1 MVERMTSPI
10 SEKTIETPQK
20 LLAGHGAAAQLVS
33 GNGPQL
39 KSKSLSGSS
48 KETGSKTRPKDVLLL
63 IRKTW

>member
-39 KSKSLSGSS
+39 KSKSLSGFS
-48 KETGSKTRPKDVLLL
+48 KETGSKTSLQGRIILSRTV
-63 IRKTW
+63 